1 MRMEKID
8 FYMEYEHTWIDH
20 PLTISVY
27 FDDRLIHLDQGHTH
41 TVVDKKIALHQGKHK
56 LKLVIQNKNEV
67 NTKIDQQGN
76 VLEDTLVTIKELKIN
91 DIDLKPIIESHS
103 VYHTQSQGTLKQT
116 LVLGLNGSWEL
127 DVNVPIYDWLLEKI
141 F

>member
-1 MRMEKID
+1 
-8 FYMEYEHTWIDH
+8 
-20 PLTISVY
+20 
-27 FDDRLIHLDQGHTH
+27 
-41 TVVDKKIALHQGKHK
+41 
-56 LKLVIQNKNEV
+56 LVIQNKNEA

-76 VLEDTLVTIKELKIN
+76 ILEDTLVTIKELKIN
-91 DIDLKPIIESHS
+91 DIDLKSIMESHC

-127 DVNVPIYDWLLEKI
+127 DVDVPIYDWLLEKL